1 MLENT
6 LNKLELPLNRP
17 FGACLSNLTL
27 IIYCTNKFQRMNKTT
42 NTFLV
47 CGFITLATFMNIL
60 PVAAQQN
67 LWGTKN
73 AYLGQQL
80 PGDEPEIFGHGLLK
94 DSGIVLGKVS
104 FSKDGSSLYYSY
116 ARHWFDSEGSGTKE
130 IRFDGKKWQK
140 PIIIA
145 PYITNPALS
154 PNEQNMYLGA
164 ANGQVWLMKRS
175 GAGWSAPLLWME
187 KSYGLY
193 NFQEANS
200 GTFYTG
206 SNGTKGS
213 KKDWSTYDFC
223 KLNIKGRDT
232 TVASLGP
239 VINTPGFDGD
249 FFIAPNESYIIISAK
264 ETPDYQSEL
273 WISFRKNDGS
283 WSVPVSLGDKINN
296 GPAHRF
302 GQYVTPDGKYL
313 IYTKGTSE
321 ADCNFYWVRFDT
333 LVKRLRANSK

>member
-1 MLENT
+1 
-6 LNKLELPLNRP
+6 
-17 FGACLSNLTL
+17 
-27 IIYCTNKFQRMNKTT
+27 MNKTT
-42 NTFLV
+42 NTLLV
-47 CGFITLATFMNIL
+47 WSCITLAMFMIIH
-60 PVAAQQN
+60 PAAAQQK

-73 AYLGQQL
+73 AYLGQQP
-80 PGDEPEIFGHGLLK
+80 PGDEPEIFGQGLLK

-104 FSKDGSSLYYSY
+104 FSKDGNAFYYSY

-140 PIIIA
+140 PIAIA
-145 PYITNPALS
+145 PNLTNPALS
-154 PNEQNMYLGA
+154 PDEQNMYLGA
-164 ANGQVWLMKRS
+164 PNGQVWLMKRYE
-175 GAGWSAPLLWME
+175 AGWSTPMLWME
-187 KSYGLY
+187 KPYGLY
-193 NFQEANS
+193 NFQQANS

-206 SNGTKGS
+206 SNGTQGS

-223 KLNIKGRDT
+223 NLNIHHHDT
-232 TVASLGP
+232 IITSLGP

-249 FFIAPNESYIIISAK
+249 FFIAPDESYIIISAK

-273 WISFRKNDGS
+273 WISFRKKDGS
-283 WSVPVSLGDKINN
+283 WSAPVSLGDKINN

-321 ADCNFYWVRFDT
+321 TDCNLYWVRFDT
-333 LVKRLRANSK
+333 LLKKLRGNN